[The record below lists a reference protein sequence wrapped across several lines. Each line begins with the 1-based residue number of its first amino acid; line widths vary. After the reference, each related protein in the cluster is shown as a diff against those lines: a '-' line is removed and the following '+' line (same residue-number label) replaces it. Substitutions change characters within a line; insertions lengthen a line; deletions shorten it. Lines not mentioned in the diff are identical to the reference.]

1 MQGGAC
7 DGRLDGWC
15 CARAC
20 VSRAPSPLLFSAS
33 CIPMGALRRSL
44 PRFRSRRPASSRGR
58 RPSPSRPGTTSASA
72 IRANAWSISRNRRP
86 VTLTKATW
94 NAILEVNRR
103 VNAAIAPLSDHDH
116 WGALDRWDLP
126 SDGYGDCEDF
136 QLLKRRLLAD
146 QGLPR
151 RAMRMT
157 VVINRQGEGHAV
169 LMVRTDPGD
178 LILDNQRS
186 AVLPWDQTGYHLREA
201 RKPGD
206 RRVGLLGRA
215 CLTHLHGE
223 PIASPAGAAVLIG
236 RLRASRRRGLDP
248 GTRPTIQEPWSPS
261 SAHEAGAAEQSYKD
275 MFIS

>member
-1 MQGGAC
+1 MVG
-7 DGRLDGWC
+7 
-15 CARAC
+15 
-20 VSRAPSPLLFSAS
+20 VAPEPAYRE
-33 CIPMGALRRSL
+33 PPRRCS
-44 PRFRSRRPASSRGR
+44 SRRPVFRWERCAEACRASEVVA
-58 RPSPSRPGTTSASA
+58 RPHLVGDDQA
-72 IRANAWSISRNRRP
+72 IPAWNDFCQRYPRECLVDLAEP
-86 VTLTKATW
+86 ATVTLTKATW

-201 RKPGD
+201 RRPPSGSPGAGLSHPPTRRTNSIAGGRGSLD
-206 RRVGLLGRA
+206 R
-215 CLTHLHGE
+215 
-223 PIASPAGAAVLIG
+223 

>member
-1 MQGGAC
+1 M
-7 DGRLDGWC
+7 R
-15 CARAC
+15 RALRWL
-20 VSRAPSPLLFSAS
+20 VLRPSLRIASPLAVALLGVLYSDGSAAQKLAALPKS
-33 CIPMGALRRSL
+33 SPGLISWETTKPIPAWNDFCQRY
-44 PRFRSRRPASSRGR
+44 PRECLVDLAEPA
-58 RPSPSRPGTTSASA
+58 T
-72 IRANAWSISRNRRP
+72 

-261 SAHEAGAAEQSYKD
+261 SAHETGAAERSYKD

>member
-1 MQGGAC
+1 M
-7 DGRLDGWC
+7 R
-15 CARAC
+15 RALRWL
-20 VSRAPSPLLFSAS
+20 VLRPSLRIASPLAVALLGVLYSDGSAAQKLAALPKS
-33 CIPMGALRRSL
+33 SPGLISWETTKPIPAWNDFCQSY
-44 PRFRSRRPASSRGR
+44 PRECLVDLAEPA
-58 RPSPSRPGTTSASA
+58 T
-72 IRANAWSISRNRRP
+72 

-201 RKPGD
+201 RRPPSGSPWAGLSHPPTRRTNSIAGGRGSLD
-206 RRVGLLGRA
+206 RAASGLAPPR
-215 CLTHLHGE
+215 
-223 PIASPAGAAVLIG
+223 
-236 RLRASRRRGLDP
+236 
-248 GTRPTIQEPWSPS
+248 TRPGNAADNT
-261 SAHEAGAAEQSYKD
+261 GA
-275 MFIS
+275 MVPFIRPRSRGSRAII